1 MSITLQSASG
11 VNVIY
16 DLVKSSGQSQVFQ
29 NIGTS
34 FTDTKLLTQSQNIGK
49 TGTAKSRFVLKIPF
63 TYTVPGS
70 SVVQIDYMYLS
81 IEGTVPE
88 TAPLAEV
95 DKAVYQ
101 LKTLANLA
109 HVSDLIGRRKFSAS

>member
-11 VNVIY
+11 VNVVY

-34 FTDTKLLTQSQNIGK
+34 FLDARLLTQAQSIGK
-49 TGTAKSRFVLKIPF
+49 TGTAKSRFGLKIPY
-63 TYTVPGS
+63 TYAEGS
-70 SVVQIDYMYLS
+70 VTKTDFIYLS
-81 IEGTVPE
+81 LGGTVPE

-95 DKAVYQ
+95 DKGVYQ
-101 LKTLANLA
+101 LLTLAALG
-109 HVSDLIGRRKFSAS
+109 STKDLIARRKFSAS